1 MSFLPPMRSRS
12 VFQLFPYGGLES
24 MKSNSR
30 VGKASLES
38 VECSGPPTMLSAASP
53 SPFSRKSALQMA

>member
-1 MSFLPPMRSRS
+1 MRSRS

-38 VECSGPPTMLSAASP
+38 VEYSGPPLMLSAASP
-53 SPFSRKSALQMA
+53 YPFSRRSALQMA

>member
-1 MSFLPPMRSRS
+1 MRSRS
-12 VFQLFPYGGLES
+12 VFQLLPYVGLES

-30 VGKASLES
+30 DGNASLDS

-53 SPFSRKSALQMA
+53 SLFNRRSALQMA